1 MPAPPA
7 ASPVPMLVISL
18 HRPHVPCTLLH
29 PLPTVTKRHRLAAD
43 VATRRRPR
51 HGARGLG
58 RGLQLGPKR
67 LWGREGGGQG
77 RGQRWKSLE
86 SGEAEGVSY
95 CRRAILSFNC
105 SAAVVRPPAALG
117 KGRRSRPRP
126 SARAADR
133 SMARLAGG
141 LVACGCWM
149 VVVAKFRLLLY
160 GGCVVQV
167 FPSST

>member
-1 MPAPPA
+1 MPAPDA
-7 ASPVPMLVISL
+7 ASIVPMLASSL
-18 HRPHVPCTLLH
+18 HRPHVPCPLLH
-29 PLPTVTKRHRLAAD
+29 PLPTVTKRHRRAAE
-43 VATRRRPR
+43 VATSRRRR

-105 SAAVVRPPAALG
+105 SAAVVCPPAALG

-133 SMARLAGG
+133 SMGRLARRI
-141 LVACGCWM
+141 VAFGCWM

-167 FPSST
+167 FLSSN

>member
-29 PLPTVTKRHRLAAD
+29 PLPTVTKRHRRAAD
-43 VATRRRPR
+43 VATSRRRR

-86 SGEAEGVSY
+86 GGEAEGFSS
-95 CRRAILSFNC
+95 CRRALLSFVQLRWC
-105 SAAVVRPPAALG
+105 A
-117 KGRRSRPRP
+117 RPRP

-133 SMARLAGG
+133 RMRPGWF
-141 LVACGCWM
+141 VACGGWLWAAAQ
-149 VVVAKFRLLLY
+149 VRWLLCS
-160 GGCVVQV
+160 GVVQV
-167 FPSST
+167 YRSHLNNINIK

>member
-1 MPAPPA
+1 MEELSEDQGGHGGPSAKGPP
-7 ASPVPMLVISL
+7 
-18 HRPHVPCTLLH
+18 
-29 PLPTVTKRHRLAAD
+29 
-43 VATRRRPR
+43 
-51 HGARGLG
+51 
-58 RGLQLGPKR
+58 
-67 LWGREGGGQG
+67 WGREGGKQG

-86 SGEAEGVSY
+86 GGEAEGVSY
-95 CRRAILSFNC
+95 CRRALLSFNC

-133 SMARLAGG
+133 SMGRLAGRI
-141 LVACGCWM
+141 VACGCWM

-167 FPSST
+167 FISSN

>member
-7 ASPVPMLVISL
+7 ASPVPMLAISL

-43 VATRRRPR
+43 VATTRRRR

-86 SGEAEGVSY
+86 GGEAEGVSY
-95 CRRAILSFNC
+95 CRRALLSVNC
-105 SAAVVRPPAALG
+105 SAAVVRSPAALG
-117 KGRRSRPRP
+117 KGRRS
-126 SARAADR
+126 SHAAWLVR
-133 SMARLAGG
+133 RMRRLGVGCCAGP
-141 LVACGCWM
+141 LA
-149 VVVAKFRLLLY
+149 A
-160 GGCVVQV
+160 VQRRGPGV
-167 FPSST
+167 SFTLNNINIK

>member
-86 SGEAEGVSY
+86 GGEAEGVSY
-95 CRRAILSFNC
+95 CRRALLSVNC
-105 SAAVVRPPAALG
+105 SAAVVRSPAALG
-117 KGRRSRPRP
+117 KGRRS
-126 SARAADR
+126 SHAAWLVR
-133 SMARLAGG
+133 RMRRLGVGCCAGP
-141 LVACGCWM
+141 LA
-149 VVVAKFRLLLY
+149 A
-160 GGCVVQV
+160 VQRRGPGV
-167 FPSST
+167 SFTLNNINIK

>member
-7 ASPVPMLVISL
+7 ASPVPMLAISL

-43 VATRRRPR
+43 VATSRRRR

-86 SGEAEGVSY
+86 GGEAEGVSY
-95 CRRAILSFNC
+95 CRRALLSVNC
-105 SAAVVRPPAALG
+105 SAAVVRSPAALG
-117 KGRRSRPRP
+117 KGRRS
-126 SARAADR
+126 SHAAWLVR
-133 SMARLAGG
+133 RMRRLGVGCCAGP
-141 LVACGCWM
+141 LA
-149 VVVAKFRLLLY
+149 A
-160 GGCVVQV
+160 VQRRGPGV
-167 FPSST
+167 SFTLNNINIK

>member
-86 SGEAEGVSY
+86 GGEAEGVSY
-95 CRRAILSFNC
+95 CRRALLSVNC
-105 SAAVVRPPAALG
+105 SAAVVRSPAALG
-117 KGRRSRPRP
+117 KGRRS
-126 SARAADR
+126 SHAAWLVLR
-133 SMARLAGG
+133 MRRLGVGCCAGP
-141 LVACGCWM
+141 LDA
-149 VVVAKFRLLLY
+149 
-160 GGCVVQV
+160 VQRRGPGV
-167 FPSST
+167 SFTFE

>member
-7 ASPVPMLVISL
+7 ASPVPMLAISL

-43 VATRRRPR
+43 VATSRRRR

-86 SGEAEGVSY
+86 GGEAEGVSY
-95 CRRAILSFNC
+95 CRRALLSFNC

-117 KGRRSRPRP
+117 KGRRS
-126 SARAADR
+126 SHAAWLVR
-133 SMARLAGG
+133 RMRRLA
-141 LVACGCWM
+141 VGCC
-149 VVVAKFRLLLY
+149 AAPLAA
-160 GGCVVQV
+160 VQRRGPGV
-167 FPSST
+167 SFTLNNINIK